1 MMRMVYPRDQTM
13 FGQTDGPHWASYQL
27 VGISQVALVVK
38 NLPAKAG
45 DVRDAGLIPGSG
57 RPPGEGNGNPL
68 HILSWRILWTQEPG
82 RFIGSQRVRRD

>member
-45 DVRDAGLIPGSG
+45 DIKDTSSVPG
-57 RPPGEGNGNPL
+57 
-68 HILSWRILWTQEPG
+68 
-82 RFIGSQRVRRD
+82 